1 MHALIVSEAEE
12 EALCGSDYGF
22 EQLLLLQPEFEHTWT
37 LEQYGFEQLLLLLL
51 LQLEFKSLGHD
62 IHSFVCQWSPQQN
75 FLRVFGQHLISYH
88 INVQEIRGLIN

>member
-12 EALCGSDYGF
+12 EALCGSD
-22 EQLLLLQPEFEHTWT
+22 
-37 LEQYGFEQLLLLLL
+37 YGFEQLLLLLL